1 MVAYIVFTR
10 ERTRNQAELDTY
22 SEKVRAS
29 MPEASFSIAWNKSC
43 GRCHRSEGRLYPSS
57 SG

>member
-22 SEKVRAS
+22 SQKVSAS
-29 MPEASFSIAWNKSC
+29 MT
-43 GRCHRSEGRLYPSS
+43 GRPILLRGTVTLM
-57 SG
+57 GNLQAK

>member
-22 SEKVRAS
+22 SQKVSAS
-29 MPEASFSIAWNKSC
+29 
-43 GRCHRSEGRLYPSS
+43 GL
-57 SG
+57 